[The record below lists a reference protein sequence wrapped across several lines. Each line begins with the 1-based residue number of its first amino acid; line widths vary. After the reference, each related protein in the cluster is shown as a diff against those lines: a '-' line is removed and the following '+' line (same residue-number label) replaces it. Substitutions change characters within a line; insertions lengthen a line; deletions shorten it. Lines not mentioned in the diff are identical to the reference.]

1 MKRAVRA
8 AAGALAL
15 IGAIGAGATCAQDP
29 SSAATSTSMIAQGA
43 AAFRHSCAPC
53 HGAGPGNDGAKVEPA
68 VAALQVKYQG
78 KEPALIEHRTDLPYA
93 ALKAIVRNGTGAMAP
108 LRPTEITDQQ
118 IAAVAAYLADT
129 ASKWIAQGR
138 PGGN

>member
-1 MKRAVRA
+1 MKRAVTA
-8 AAGALAL
+8 AAGALAV
-15 IGAIGAGATCAQDP
+15 IGAIGAGAACAQDL
-29 SSAATSTSMIAQGA
+29 SSAVTSASMIAQGA

-93 ALKAIVRNGTGAMAP
+93 ALKTIVRNGTVAMP
-108 LRPTEITDQQ
+108 PFRPSEITDAQL
-118 IAAVAAYLADT
+118 ADVAAYIADT
-129 ASKWIAQGR
+129 AKKWVAQGR